1 MRARGA
7 LRGWERNPT
16 EDALFWLYLINA
28 VILIV
33 HEIDSAYWKEW
44 QMFRLPGGVTAFLL
58 LHIPLIALV
67 LYGLVL
73 VDRSTAAGHTLSL
86 ALSLAGIF
94 AFSIHTYFS
103 HQGRVEFRTPVSQ
116 TILWTTLHLS
126 VVQLGV
132 TLAALLTGAEPVA
145 GG

>member
-1 MRARGA
+1 M
-7 LRGWERNPT
+7 
-16 EDALFWLYLINA
+16 EDILFWLYLVNA

-44 QMFRLPGGVTAFLL
+44 QMLRLPGGVNTFLL
-58 LHIPLIALV
+58 LHIPLLVLV

-73 VDRSTAAGHTLSL
+73 IDRSAPAGYPLSL
-86 ALSLAGIF
+86 ALGLAGIL

-103 HQGRVEFRTPVSQ
+103 RRGRVEFQMPISQ
-116 TILWTTLHLS
+116 AILWSTLLLS
-126 VVQLGV
+126 LAQLAV
-132 TLAALLTGAEPVA
+132 TLVTLLTGGEPVA